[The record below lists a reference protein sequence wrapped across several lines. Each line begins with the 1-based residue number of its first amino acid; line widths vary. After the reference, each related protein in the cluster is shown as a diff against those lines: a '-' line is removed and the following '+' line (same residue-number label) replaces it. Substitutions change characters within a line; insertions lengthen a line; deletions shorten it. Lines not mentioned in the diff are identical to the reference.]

1 MIISENLV
9 VQFENVEGQTKKQLF
24 CYFSDKN
31 NVLYFS
37 SGIVGSSAI
46 EINGK
51 KRLLWKS
58 LVDVGD
64 KEPLEIFELPTGV
77 LKIYRLW
84 VSGTNVPDISTYW
97 MATFND
103 KPVALQHRLSMW
115 RDESYIYPNWVD
127 GLKTKYTALVE
138 A

>member
-1 MIISENLV
+1 MLISKNLV
-9 VQFENVEGQTKKQLF
+9 VQFESVEGQTKKQLF
-24 CYFSDKN
+24 CYFSDKSN
-31 NVLYFS
+31 APYFS
-37 SGIVGSSAI
+37 SDIVGSFAI
-46 EINGK
+46 EINGE

-58 LVDVGD
+58 LVDIGD

-84 VSGTNVPDISTYW
+84 VSGDNCPDISTYW

-103 KPVALQHRLSMW
+103 KPVALQRRLSMW
-115 RDESYIYPNWVD
+115 RDEDYIYPNWVD
-127 GLKTKYTALVE
+127 GLKTKYTIA